1 MNVVSPKPVAEA
13 NLSPADMVARASAL
27 TATVRERAA
36 ECEAERCLPEAT
48 TRDYEAAG
56 LAKIWIPK
64 RFGGYEFDLQTGL
77 DTLFEVA
84 RGCASSSW
92 CLTVYQQHSWI
103 VALYPEEAQ
112 QETLGAEP
120 DFHIAAV
127 LSARGTAKEVEGGY
141 VLNGFWPFASGCDRG
156 TWIALGAQV
165 VDEAG
170 KPIPLDHTVHGVEG
184 VNNRLCLVPIDQ
196 VENKRDWRVAGLA
209 GTGSH
214 SIVAKDV
221 FVPAHRALDVPA
233 AIEGRAPG
241 RETNPSP
248 LFKAPYYPFLNT
260 ALAGPAPGIAQGML
274 DNFLE
279 RADGRMVM
287 PLNLNQADMVRTH
300 RQVGDAQG
308 KIRVARLLL
317 RENAEKIMAAAEAG
331 GEMSATDRIA
341 CRHNC
346 ALAVDYS
353 YQAAELLFFASGG
366 SSLSLSSPI
375 QRALRDLLA
384 VKSHYFMDLEG
395 LHELSGMVA
404 LDRKPYTYIF

>member
-1 MNVVSPKPVAEA
+1 MNVLAPRAAGTEDTT
-13 NLSPADMVARASAL
+13 PADMVARAAAL
-27 TATVRERAA
+27 TDDVRERAA
-36 ECEAERCLPEAT
+36 ECESGRRLPDAT
-48 TRDYEAAG
+48 ARDFEAAG
-56 LAKIWIPK
+56 LARIWIPK

-77 DTLFEVA
+77 DMLFEVA

-127 LSARGTAKEVEGGY
+127 LSARGTVSAVEGGY
-141 VLNGFWPFASGCDRG
+141 LLNGFWPFASGCDHG
-156 TWIALGAQV
+156 TWIALGAQLV
-165 VDEAG
+165 GADGAPV
-170 KPIPLDHTVHGVEG
+170 PLGHTVHGVEG
-184 VNNRLCLVPIDQ
+184 VNIRLCLVPMGE
-196 VENKRDWRVAGLA
+196 VVNKGDWHVAGLA

-214 SIVAKDV
+214 SIVAKDI
-221 FVPAHRALDVPA
+221 FVPAHRALNVPD

-241 RETNPSP
+241 RAVNGGA

-274 DNFLE
+274 DHFLS
-279 RADGRMVM
+279 RADGRTVM
-287 PLNLNQADMVRTH
+287 PLNMNQADMVRTH
-300 RQVGDAQG
+300 RQVGDAMG
-308 KIRVARLLL
+308 RIRAARLLL
-317 RENAEKIMAAAEAG
+317 KDNAERIMAAAETG
-331 GEMSATDRIA
+331 GEMAAEERIA
-341 CRHNC
+341 CRMGN
-346 ALAVDYS
+346 ALAVDHS
-353 YQAAELLFFASGG
+353 YRAAEILFFASGG

-395 LHELSGMVA
+395 LQELAGMVA
-404 LDRKPYTYIF
+404 LGRKPYTYIF